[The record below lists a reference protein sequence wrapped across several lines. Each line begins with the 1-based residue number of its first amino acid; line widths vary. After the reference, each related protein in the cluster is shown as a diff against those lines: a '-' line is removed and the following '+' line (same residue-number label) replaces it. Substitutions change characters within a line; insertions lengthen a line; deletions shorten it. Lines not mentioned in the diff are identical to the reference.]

1 MTVITRS
8 VARVATLAA
17 TIGMATALV
26 SCAPEPGEADNP
38 LHAEF
43 ERLLVDA
50 GGIRDGQIQE
60 VAEDYLDRSV
70 RERLPMSH
78 GNIHYGG
85 DGDHLVTVMVV
96 GNERIQEEGT
106 VEDFVSRQG
115 FELDARGVDDL
126 PEIGFGIAS
135 KQTAT
140 QTHVSMAV
148 NRSDMTSAR
157 Q

>member
-1 MTVITRS
+1 MTRS
-8 VARVATLAA
+8 VVRVGTVLAA
-17 TIGMATALV
+17 AGMATALV
-26 SCAPEPGEADNP
+26 SCAPAPGEADNP

-43 ERLLVDA
+43 ESLLVDA
-50 GGIRDGQIQE
+50 GGVRDEQVQE

-70 RERLPMSH
+70 RERLPMTH
-78 GNIHYGG
+78 GNIYYGG

-96 GNERIQEEGT
+96 GNERIQDEGT

-115 FELDARGVDDL
+115 FEFDTRGVDDL

-135 KQTAT
+135 KQTTT

-148 NRSDMTSAR
+148 NRSDMVSAT